1 MNAHLYTHAPLT
13 CDVLVIGSGAG
24 GLSTAITARKHGL
37 DVVVIEKEA
46 YFGGTTAFSGGV
58 LWIPGNR
65 HARANGVSDT
75 REAAKTYMRNET
87 GAFFDEAAVDAFLDT
102 GPHMLD
108 FFERETEV
116 SFVPTL
122 YPDYHPDVAG
132 GVDIGRSVVAAPY
145 DARGLGADIARLR
158 PPLKTITFIGM
169 MFNSSNADLKHFF
182 NATRSLKSAIYVAKR
197 LASHLKDLALY
208 KRGVQITS
216 GNALAAR
223 LAKSALSMGIPIHTN
238 TAARELTIENRRV
251 TGAIVQSSQGEFRIT
266 ARRGVVLACG
276 GFSHDVARIAKAYPH
291 VRRGGEHCSPVPK
304 GNTGDG
310 ARMAEC
316 LGAQVAI
323 RYPQPAA
330 WMPVSRVPMRDGTFG
345 VFPHLLDR
353 YKPGIIGVT
362 RKGRRLTNEANS
374 YHDVGAAMIEAC
386 RDEKETAMW
395 LICDHA
401 TIRKY
406 GLGYAKP
413 APVPLAPLLRNG
425 YLVKGRTLAELAQR
439 AGLDAAALEATVRGY
454 NVGAARGEDTE
465 FGRGSTSFNRYLADH
480 EHRPNPCVAP
490 IGNGPYYALK
500 VVMGDLGT
508 FDGIRTAVTGEVLDA
523 RGAAI
528 DGLYAV
534 GNDRASVMGGN
545 YPGAGITLGP
555 IMTFGYI
562 TGRRL
567 AGVPDAAGTARTA
580 CKRPRNPPPHRGR
593 QHEQQQTLR
602 RSPHLYDPAARH
614 GGIHRS
620 IRPPRDADPV
630 EISRRARRLLYER
643 YRRAEPGRAF
653 VGL

>member
-1 MNAHLYTHAPLT
+1 MAIPTDSGAPMT

-24 GLSTAITARKHGL
+24 GLSTAITARKYGL

-65 HARANGVSDT
+65 HARANGANDT

-87 GAFFDEAAVDAFLDT
+87 GAFFDEAAVDAFLDI
-102 GPHMLD
+102 GPQMLD

-116 SFVPTL
+116 KFVPTL
-122 YPDYHPDVAG
+122 YPDYHPDVQG

-145 DARGLGADIARLR
+145 DARKLGGDIARLR
-158 PPLKTITFIGM
+158 PPLQTITFIGM

-182 NATRSLKSAIYVAKR
+182 NATRSLKSALYVAKR
-197 LASHLKDLALY
+197 LGSHLKDLALY
-208 KRGVQITS
+208 RRGVQITS

-223 LAKSALSMGIPIHTN
+223 LAKTALAMGIPIHTN
-238 TAARELTIENRRV
+238 TAAQELIV
-251 TGAIVQSSQGEFRIT
+251 SDGGVKGAVVEGPAGEMRIA

-291 VRRGGEHCSPVPK
+291 VMRGGEHCSPVPK

-310 ARMAEC
+310 ARMAERV
-316 LGAQVAI
+316 GAQVPI

-345 VFPHLLDR
+345 VFPHLVDR

-362 RKGRRLTNEANS
+362 RKGTRFTNESNS

-386 RDEKETAMW
+386 RGEKETAMW
-395 LICDHA
+395 LICNHA

-406 GLGYAKP
+406 GLGFAKP
-413 APVPLAPLLRNG
+413 APVPLGPLLRNG
-425 YLVKGRTLAELAQR
+425 YLVRGRTLAELARR
-439 AGLDAAALEATVRGY
+439 AGIDAAALEATVRAY
-454 NVGAARGEDTE
+454 DEGAARGKDRE
-465 FGRGSTSFNRYLADH
+465 FGRGSTSFNRYLADP
-480 EHRPNPCVAP
+480 EHKPNPCVAP
-490 IGNGPYYALK
+490 VGDGPYYALK

-508 FDGIRTAVTGEVLDA
+508 FDGITTAVTGEVLDA
-523 RGAAI
+523 HGGAI
-528 DGLYAV
+528 QGLYAV
-534 GNDRASVMGGN
+534 GNDRASIMGGN

-567 AGVPDAAGTARTA
+567 AGMADVQAGTHAL
-580 CKRPRNPPPHRGR
+580 NMR
-593 QHEQQQTLR
+593 QSAT
-602 RSPHLYDPAARH
+602 
-614 GGIHRS
+614 
-620 IRPPRDADPV
+620 V
-630 EISRRARRLLYER
+630 
-643 YRRAEPGRAF
+643 
-653 VGL
+653 